1 MKLSERMRRKA
12 KAICELSYTEPFL
25 VAQMLD
31 AFADE
36 AAQLE
41 TELAGM
47 ILMEAEGESFG
58 ETIVRENEQLKE
70 EITTWE
76 AKAALF
82 VDQGEELQQEKFRH
96 CVTKKLL
103 ANEQAMLNKR
113 YEQMEQLK
121 TERDALV
128 DTLEHCG
135 YDPEDCIDC
144 GGPPHNK
151 WCRFWKLRHIL
162 SYWEEE
168 IERAQ

>member
-1 MKLSERMRRKA
+1 MKPSINDYSLGDFENVDEYRNWKFEAIA
-12 KAICELSYTEPFL
+12 KLELQFQQ
-25 VAQMLD
+25 AQV
-31 AFADE
+31 
-36 AAQLE
+36 
-41 TELAGM
+41 ELAGM
-47 ILMEAEGESFG
+47 ILMEAEGETFG